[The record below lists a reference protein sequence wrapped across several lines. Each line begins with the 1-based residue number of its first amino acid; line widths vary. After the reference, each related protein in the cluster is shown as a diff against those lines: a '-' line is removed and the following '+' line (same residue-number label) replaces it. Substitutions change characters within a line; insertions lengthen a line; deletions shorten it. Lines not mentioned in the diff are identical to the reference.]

1 MQQKSLNEYI
11 EQIKNLVQSKNY
23 IDCIELLN
31 NAIRDFPQEN
41 KLKLNLGNI
50 YKLVGKNNQAI
61 DVYLSLINS
70 DFSAFANNNLS
81 LIYLELGEY
90 DKSIEHAKNA
100 LDINDDYHD
109 AKYNLALSLF
119 EKKNYTESLSIAKN
133 LINVES
139 HKAKAYEL
147 KIRIEQLICDW
158 SSYEN
163 TNELL
168 SKNKIIVHP
177 FLHISHVMDNEKNQI
192 NARYW
197 TNQLSNNK
205 KDNSFPR
212 PKSKIKLGFLC
223 GEIRNHPTYYLIR
236 NLFKH
241 IDKEIF
247 SVFMFSY
254 NHNQTEKNEIVQ
266 YFTDFVD
273 LDGLDDNDANKCL
286 GDYSLDILIDLTTII
301 SHNRQSILNDNSAK
315 FIISYLAFPG
325 TTGSSL
331 YDFMLTDKTVTPGTQ
346 QNYFEE
352 KFLFLP
358 NTYQVNN
365 GEVNITEITTRE
377 SFGLPADG
385 LILGSLN
392 QSFKLDPVLFE
403 IWLQIIQ
410 KHDNTYLWLLDENDE
425 MKKNINNFIGD
436 RIDLKRIIYA
446 KRLDYPEHLS
456 RIQHI
461 DIALDTRIYNG
472 HTTSVEMIQSCIPLV
487 TLKGNHFASRVS
499 ASLLE
504 ALNMDE
510 LITTNIDDY
519 KETVSSLIENKTM
532 RNKIKN
538 TMRVQLKESSLLDI
552 KLFAESFQK
561 TILKI
566 FT

>member
-11 EQIKNLVQSKNY
+11 EQIKNLVQSNNY
-23 IDCIELLN
+23 IDCIELLH

-61 DVYLSLINS
+61 DVYLSLMNS

-100 LDINDDYHD
+100 LNINSDYHD

-133 LINVES
+133 LINFES

-158 SSYEN
+158 SSYED

-273 LDGLDDNDANKCL
+273 LDGLDDNDASKCL
-286 GDYSLDILIDLTTII
+286 SDYSLDILIDLTTII

-472 HTTSVEMIQSCIPLV
+472 HTTSIEMIQSCIPLV

-519 KETVSSLIENKTM
+519 KETVSSLIENTTM

-552 KLFAESFQK
+552 RLFAESFQK

>member
-11 EQIKNLVQSKNY
+11 EQIKKLVQSKNY
-23 IDCIELLN
+23 IGCIELLN
-31 NAIRDFPQEN
+31 NAIIDFPQEN

-100 LDINDDYHD
+100 LNINDDYHD

-119 EKKNYTESLSIAKN
+119 EKKDYAESLFLAKN

-192 NARYW
+192 NAKHW
-197 TNQLSNNK
+197 TNQLSINE
-205 KDNSFPR
+205 KDKSFPR
-212 PKSKIKLGFLC
+212 PKGKIKLGFLC
-223 GEIRNHPTYYLIR
+223 GEIRNHPTYYLIK

-241 IDKEIF
+241 INKEIF

-273 LDGLDDNDANKCL
+273 LNGLDDNDANKCL
-286 GDYSLDILIDLTTII
+286 SDYSLDILIDLTTII

-325 TTGSSL
+325 TTGNNL
-331 YDFMLTDKTVTPGTQ
+331 YDFMLTDKTVTPETQ

-377 SFGLPADG
+377 NFGLPADG

-425 MKKNINNFIGD
+425 MKKNINNFIGN

-504 ALNMDE
+504 TLNMDE

-519 KETVSSLIENKTM
+519 KETVSSLIDNKTM
-532 RNKIKN
+532 RNEIKN

>member
-1 MQQKSLNEYI
+1 MQQESLNEYI

-50 YKLVGKNNQAI
+50 YKLVGKNDLAI
-61 DVYLSLINS
+61 DMYLSLTNS

-100 LDINDDYHD
+100 LNIDSEYHD

-119 EKKNYTESLSIAKN
+119 EKKDYSESLSIAKN
-133 LINVES
+133 LINVKS
-139 HKAKAYEL
+139 HMAKAYEL

-192 NARYW
+192 NAKSW
-197 TNQLSNNK
+197 TNQLANNK
-205 KDNSFPR
+205 RDNSFPR

-273 LDGLDDNDANKCL
+273 LNDLDDNDANKCL
-286 GDYSLDILIDLTTII
+286 SDYSLDILIDLTTII

-325 TTGSSL
+325 TTGSNL
-331 YDFMLTDKTVTPGTQ
+331 YDFMLTDDTVTPETQ

-365 GEVNITEITTRE
+365 GEANITEITTRE
-377 SFGLPADG
+377 VFNLPTDG
-385 LILGSLN
+385 VILGSLN
-392 QSFKLDPVLFE
+392 QSFKLDPIMFDV
-403 IWLQIIQ
+403 WLQILQ
-410 KHDNTYLWLLDENDE
+410 KHDNTYLWLLDENEE
-425 MKKNINNFIGD
+425 MKKNINTFVGD
-436 RIDLKRIIYA
+436 RVDLKRIIYA

-472 HTTSVEMIQSCIPLV
+472 HTTSIEMIQSGIPLV

-499 ASLLE
+499 TSILE
-504 ALNMDE
+504 TLKIDE

-519 KETVSSLIENKTM
+519 KETISNLVENKTM
-532 RNKIKN
+532 RNEIKN
-538 TMRVQLKESSLLDI
+538 TMRVQLKESNLLDI

>member
-23 IDCIELLN
+23 IDCIELLH

-50 YKLVGKNNQAI
+50 YKLVGKNSQAI

-119 EKKNYTESLSIAKN
+119 EKKDYTESLSIAKN
-133 LINVES
+133 LINFES

-158 SSYEN
+158 SSYED

-286 GDYSLDILIDLTTII
+286 RDYSLDILIDLTTII

-472 HTTSVEMIQSCIPLV
+472 HTTSIEMIQSCIPLV

>member
-11 EQIKNLVQSKNY
+11 EQIKNLVQSKKY
-23 IDCIELLN
+23 INCIELLH

-50 YKLVGKNNQAI
+50 YKLVGKNSQAI

-119 EKKNYTESLSIAKN
+119 EKKDYTESLSIAKN
-133 LINVES
+133 LINFES

-158 SSYEN
+158 SSYED

-286 GDYSLDILIDLTTII
+286 SDYSLDILIDLTTII

-331 YDFMLTDKTVTPGTQ
+331 YDFMLTDKTVTPVTQ

-472 HTTSVEMIQSCIPLV
+472 HTTSIEMIQSCIPLV

-552 KLFAESFQK
+552 RLFAESFQK

>member
-23 IDCIELLN
+23 IDCIELLH

-50 YKLVGKNNQAI
+50 YKLVGKNSQAI

-119 EKKNYTESLSIAKN
+119 EKKDYTESLSIAKN
-133 LINVES
+133 LINFES

-158 SSYEN
+158 SSYED

-286 GDYSLDILIDLTTII
+286 SDYSLDILIDLTTII

-472 HTTSVEMIQSCIPLV
+472 HTTSIEMIQSCIPLV

-552 KLFAESFQK
+552 RLFAESFQK

>member
-1 MQQKSLNEYI
+1 MRQKSLDEYI
-11 EQIKNLVQSKNY
+11 GQIKNLVQSKNY

-61 DVYLSLINS
+61 DLYLTLINS
-70 DFSAFANNNLS
+70 DISAFANNNLS

-90 DKSIEHAKNA
+90 DKSIEHARNA
-100 LDINDDYHD
+100 LDINGDYHD

-119 EKKNYTESLSIAKN
+119 EKKDYSESLILAKD

-139 HKAKAYEL
+139 HKGKAYEL

-192 NARYW
+192 NAKYW
-197 TNQLSNNK
+197 ANQLCINK

-223 GEIRNHPTYYLIR
+223 GEIRNHPTYYLIK

-254 NHNQTEKNEIVQ
+254 NHNQTEKNEIIE
-266 YFTDFVD
+266 YFTEFVD
-273 LDGLDDNDANKCL
+273 LDDLDDNDANKCL

-301 SHNRQSILNDNSAK
+301 SRNRQSILNDNSAK

-325 TTGSSL
+325 TTGSNL
-331 YDFMLTDKTVTPGTQ
+331 YDFMLTDKTVTPETQ

-365 GEVNITEITTRE
+365 GEVNITEITARE
-377 SFGLPADG
+377 RFGLPADG

-410 KHDNTYLWLLDENDE
+410 KHDNTYLWLLDENEE
-425 MKKNINNFIGD
+425 MKKNINNFVDD
-436 RIDLKRIIYA
+436 RINLKRIIYA
-446 KRLDYPEHLS
+446 KRLDYPEHQL

-472 HTTSVEMIQSCIPLV
+472 HTTSIEMIQSGIPLV

-510 LITTNIDDY
+510 LITISIDDY
-519 KETVSSLIENKTM
+519 REKVSRLIEDKTM
-532 RNKIKN
+532 RNEIKS
-538 TMRVQLKESSLLDI
+538 TMRMQLKESSLLDI